1 MTWQQYKF
9 TPAWSKIQWVHWAS
23 KRWPNESIDKF
34 KQMRKKQ
41 LIAIVFKQL
50 KRKMRCMK
58 WETVKHTMK

>member
-41 LIAIVFKQL
+41 LIAIY
-50 KRKMRCMK
+50 
-58 WETVKHTMK
+58 HSI